1 MAEGSNRSLKVFL
14 CHASDDK
21 PKVRDFYSR
30 LTNDGIDAWL
40 DKEKL
45 LPGQNWKIEI
55 PKAVIDSDVVIVCL
69 SAHSLNKEGFVQ
81 KEIKL
86 ALDSADEK
94 PAGTIF
100 IIPARLED
108 CDVPE
113 RLSQFQWVDLF
124 SDNGYEWL
132 LKALQLRASTLGIS
146 FEPTKEEGS
155 FQAVWVEHN
164 VFENYKKGMIIHSSF
179 TIEKQKKARCR
190 LVAYFE
196 FEDGTKLKDFNNLY
210 VTVYGE
216 VSVGQDFEP
225 QFDSSIYKDFVVFMP
240 YDELHLRSGHHDLR
254 FCVTL
259 HNMDTHAQITT
270 STYYNFYVDQQ

>member
-86 ALDSADEK
+86 ALDSSCS
-94 PAGTIF
+94 F
-100 IIPARLED
+100 RRL
-108 CDVPE
+108 
-113 RLSQFQWVDLF
+113 
-124 SDNGYEWL
+124 
-132 LKALQLRASTLGIS
+132 
-146 FEPTKEEGS
+146 
-155 FQAVWVEHN
+155 
-164 VFENYKKGMIIHSSF
+164 
-179 TIEKQKKARCR
+179 
-190 LVAYFE
+190 
-196 FEDGTKLKDFNNLY
+196 
-210 VTVYGE
+210 
-216 VSVGQDFEP
+216 
-225 QFDSSIYKDFVVFMP
+225 
-240 YDELHLRSGHHDLR
+240 
-254 FCVTL
+254 
-259 HNMDTHAQITT
+259 
-270 STYYNFYVDQQ
+270 